1 MHPSRLPNGA
11 PKPMVDRC
19 TVQEGLKQVPEVCGV
34 DTRNSNMHKEQL
46 VAKLQIFDDFKY
58 DLSTVVTFLIME
70 NGTSTL
76 LPSQGKVG
84 NEIA

>member
-1 MHPSRLPNGA
+1 MHPGQLPNGA

-34 DTRNSNMHKEQL
+34 DTRNSNMYKEQL
-46 VAKLQIFDDFKY
+46 VAKLEIFDDFKY
-58 DLSTVVTFLIME
+58 DLSTVVTLIKE
-70 NGTSTL
+70 NGTSIL